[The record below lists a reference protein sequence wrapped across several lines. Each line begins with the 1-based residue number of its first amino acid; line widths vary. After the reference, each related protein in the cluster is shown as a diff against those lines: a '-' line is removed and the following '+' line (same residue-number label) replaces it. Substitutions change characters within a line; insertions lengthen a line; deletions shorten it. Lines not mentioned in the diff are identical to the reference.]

1 MIDLEFAIL
10 HLIQNMKSPFFDGFF
25 RIVTH
30 LGDGG
35 IIWICISLALI
46 IYGKLRKNR
55 NALLCGIS
63 MLAAIVIGFVS
74 GNLVLKPLIARKRP
88 FEALD
93 ISLLI
98 KTPTD
103 FSFPSG
109 HTLSSFAASVS
120 VFLRN
125 KKGSIPMIILALL
138 IAFSRL
144 YLYVHFPSDI
154 LGGIILGTASAYAA
168 KYVVNRIT
176 EAKL

>member
-1 MIDLEFAIL
+1 MNFEYTIL
-10 HLIQNMKSPFFDGFF
+10 NLIQNMSSPFWDAFF
-25 RIVTH
+25 KGVTR

-35 IIWICISLALI
+35 LIWIAAGMLLI
-46 IYGKLRKNR
+46 IYGCVRKKQGV
-55 NALLCGIS
+55 LLCGAS
-63 MLAAIVIGFVS
+63 MLVALAIGFIA
-74 GNLVLKPLIARKRP
+74 GNLILKPLIARPRP
-88 FEALD
+88 YEGLD

-98 KTPTD
+98 KAPTD

-125 KKGSIPMIILALL
+125 RKWGVAAIILACL

-154 LGGIILGTASAYAA
+154 LFGILLGTASAYAA
-168 KYVVNRIT
+168 NKIPIT
-176 EAKL
+176 WKMRKSL